1 MKLSARKKDKPVRR
15 LGREIWKN
23 RENYLMVAPY
33 AVIFL
38 TFTVVPVVLAIC
50 MSFTYFN
57 LLEPPEFRGLFNY
70 IRLFLDDDVFWLS
83 LKNTLIFA
91 LLTGPLSY
99 FLCLL
104 FAWLINEQ
112 STKMRNFFTLVF
124 YAPSISGALYVI
136 WSFIFSGD
144 AYGMVNGALMQLGII
159 NEPILWLSDPRYNLG
174 IVIIV
179 QLWLSLGTSFLA
191 FIAGLQG
198 VDRSLYEAGAVDGI
212 HNRFQELVK
221 ITIPAIGPSLLFS
234 AVMQISSSFSVGRIC
249 MALTGF
255 PSTDYSTSTIITHIN
270 DYGNLR
276 YEMGYACA
284 IATVLFIMMLVTNKI
299 IGKMLHNYT
308 NS

>member
-1 MKLSARKKDKPVRR
+1 MEKEARNKKR
-15 LGREIWKN
+15 LRWYGREIRKN
-23 RENYLMVAPY
+23 RDNDLMVAPY
-33 AVIFL
+33 AVIF
-38 TFTVVPVVLAIC
+38 TVFTVIPVVLAIV

-57 LLEPPEFRGLFNY
+57 LLEPPQFRGLFNY
-70 IRLFLDDDVFWLS
+70 MRLFLDDDVFWLS
-83 LKNTLIFA
+83 MKNTLIFA

-99 FLCLL
+99 FLCLV
-104 FAWLINEQ
+104 FAWLINELPVRA
-112 STKMRNFFTLVF
+112 RNLFTLVF

-144 AYGMVNGALMQLGII
+144 AYGMANGLLMQLGVI
-159 NEPILWLSDPRYNLG
+159 NEPILWLTDPRYDLG
-174 IVIIV
+174 IVIVV

-198 VDRSLYEAGAVDGI
+198 VDRSLYEAGAIDGI
-212 HNRFQELVK
+212 RNRFQEFVK

-255 PSTDYSTSTIITHIN
+255 PSTDYSTSTIVTHIL
-270 DYGNLR
+270 DYGTLR

-284 IATVLFIMMLVTNKI
+284 IATVLFLMMLLTNQVI
-299 IGKMLHNYT
+299 RRLLRGYT
-308 NS
+308 N